1 MTRARH
7 RPHPRRNPQ
16 HPRGS
21 CGSCGVRANKTRS
34 NAARGKD
41 SRTIPPLSRL
51 CPRDYGD
58 AASAPYEYGQPLP
71 KCRSPRIGRQTRV
84 RVRTARGARTLVGVT
99 ESCAAPA
106 TPSYADL
113 LRGSPKLCETALR
126 VRVPDYGVVTAAASR
141 VREWN
146 RTPRAGVCRAWV
158 PVNGIAAAQAVS
170 EAYASAR
177 RGEVSHPHETL
188 RDLPFP
194 HREGS
199 TPLCERANATPESVL
214 AVYDAWR
221 TGDGYESMDNNDIVA
236 LARSAV
242 PKGLRHAATIASP
255 EDIPAAMRRVQDEG
269 VRQWE
274 AFVERSREGRK
285 AKLSRVRREV
295 RQRYAPPK
303 KARAPQSTARSTAR
317 TGKRSGR

>member
-1 MTRARH
+1 MVRRKRHPSRVRAGTRA
-7 RPHPRRNPQ
+7 N
-16 HPRGS
+16 G
-21 CGSCGVRANKTRS
+21 ANAGT
-34 NAARGKD
+34 GKG

-51 CPRDYGD
+51 CPKDYGGL
-58 AASAPYEYGQPLP
+58 PYEYGQPLP
-71 KCRSPRIGRQTRV
+71 KCRSPRIGKQTRV
-84 RVRTARGARTLVGVT
+84 RVKGRSLVGVA

-106 TPSYADL
+106 LPSYADL

-126 VRVPDYGVVTAAASR
+126 VRVPDHGTVTAAVSR

-158 PVNGIAAAQAVS
+158 PVNGVAAAQAVN
-170 EAYASAR
+170 EAYSAAR
-177 RGEVSHPHETL
+177 RGEVAHPHAIL

-199 TPLCERANATPESVL
+199 TPLCERAQATPESVL

-221 TGDGYESMDNNDIVA
+221 TGDGYESMTDADVVA

-242 PKGLRHAATIASP
+242 PRGLRHTATINAP
-255 EDIPAAMRRVQDEG
+255 TDIPAAMRRVQDEG

-274 AFVERSREGRK
+274 AYVERSREGRR
-285 AKLSRVRREV
+285 AKFSRVRREV

-303 KARAPQSTARSTAR
+303 KATPQARSRATTKTTTKTTAKR
-317 TGKRSGR
+317 TKKAGNAR